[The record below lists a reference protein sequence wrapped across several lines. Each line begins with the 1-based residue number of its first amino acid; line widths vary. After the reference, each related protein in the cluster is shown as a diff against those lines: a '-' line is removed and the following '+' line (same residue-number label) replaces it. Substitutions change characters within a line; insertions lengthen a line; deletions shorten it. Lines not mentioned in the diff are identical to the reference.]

1 MVMTILNTTSLPH
14 LPPEIM
20 VPSYDRGKVT
30 PGIAHLSVG
39 NFHRAHEAV
48 YLERI
53 LARPGQSDWGIVGI
67 GLMDSPGEAD
77 KADAM
82 KAQDCLYSLTECAPD
97 APDTVRVIG
106 SIIEYVHAPA
116 DRAAAIERLTD
127 PAIRIVSMTI
137 TEGGYYVDENGH
149 FPLDLPVIAEDLKR
163 DVPHTAFGVLT
174 EALRLR
180 RDRGIGPF
188 TVLSCDNLPQNG
200 HVARNATL
208 TWARAR
214 DAALAEWM
222 ADNVTFPC
230 TMVDR
235 ITPAVRP
242 DDVRRLDAASGLDD
256 RIPVFCEDFIQW
268 VIEDKF
274 CAGRPEFDA
283 VGVQF
288 TDNVHPYEEVK
299 LRMLNA
305 SHSLLGLSGVL
316 SGYRIVSDIM
326 ADMNEVSL
334 VERYLGLD
342 AEPLLTAPPGMEL
355 HEYGALL
362 LRRFRN
368 HAISDQLL
376 RIASDSTSKLQMF
389 IRETAMGLLAT
400 HRTPIRV
407 AFVISCYLEYLRG
420 HDDNGATYPI
430 MEPHL
435 SAPDRALA
443 TGADLDAA
451 LNMSVFA
458 GWGLTESPDFVTC
471 YRTVRQAIRAHGTRR
486 TLAEVVLTAQ

>member
-1 MVMTILNTTSLPH
+1 MTALNTTSLPH
-14 LPPEIM
+14 LPPNIA
-20 VPSYDRGKVT
+20 VPSYDRAKVT

-48 YLERI
+48 YVDHI

-67 GLMDSPGEAD
+67 GLMESASEKA

-106 SIIEYVHAPA
+106 SIIEYVYGPA
-116 DRAAAIERLTD
+116 DRAAVIERLAA
-127 PAIRIVSMTI
+127 PEIRIVSMTI

-149 FPLDLPVIAEDLKR
+149 FPLDLPFIAEDLKR
-163 DVPHTAFGVLT
+163 AVPQTAFGVLT

-188 TVLSCDNLPQNG
+188 TILSCDNLPQNG
-200 HVARNATL
+200 HVARTAVL
-208 TWARAR
+208 TWAKAR
-214 DAALAEWM
+214 DAALAQWM
-222 ADNVTFPC
+222 EENVTFPC

-235 ITPAVRP
+235 ITPAVHP

-326 ADMNEVSL
+326 EDVNEIAL
-334 VERYLGLD
+334 VERYLGYD
-342 AEPLLTAPPGMEL
+342 AEPLLTAPPGMAL

-368 HAISDQLL
+368 RAISDQLL

-389 IRETAMGLLAT
+389 VRETAMGVLAR
-400 HRTPIRV
+400 HHNPVRI
-407 AFVISCYLEYLRG
+407 AFLIACYLEYLRG
-420 HDDNGATYPI
+420 HDDSGAAYTVT
-430 MEPHL
+430 EPHL
-435 SAPDRALA
+435 SADDRALA
-443 TGADLDAA
+443 LDPDVNAG
-451 LNMSVFA
+451 LRMSVFA
-458 GWGLTESPDFVTC
+458 GWGLADSEVFVRD
-471 YRTVRQAIRAHGTRR
+471 YRTIRQSIRTNGTRR
-486 TLAEVVLTAQ
+486 TLADIVLAAE

>member
-1 MVMTILNTTSLPH
+1 MVMTILNSNTLPH
-14 LPPEIM
+14 LPPEITI
-20 VPSYDRGKVT
+20 PSYDRAKVT

-48 YLERI
+48 YVEHVLG
-53 LARPGQSDWGIVGI
+53 RPGQADWGIVGI
-67 GLMDSPGEAD
+67 GLMDSPAETD

-82 KAQDCLYSLTECAPD
+82 KAQDGLYSLTVCAPD
-97 APDTVRVIG
+97 APDTVHVIG
-106 SIIEYVHAPA
+106 SIVEYVHGPA
-116 DRAAAIERLTD
+116 DRAAVIARLAD

-137 TEGGYYVDENGH
+137 TEGGYYIDENGN

-163 DVPHTAFGVLT
+163 DVPHSAFGVLT

-180 RDRGIGPF
+180 RDRGVGPF
-188 TVLSCDNLPQNG
+188 TILSCDNLPQNG
-200 HVARNATL
+200 HVARTAVL
-208 TWARAR
+208 SWARAR
-214 DAALAEWM
+214 DVALAEWM
-222 ADNVTFPC
+222 EENVTFPC

-326 ADMNEVSL
+326 TDMYEVAL
-334 VERYLGLD
+334 VERYLAYD
-342 AEPLLTAPPGMEL
+342 AEPLLSAPPGMAL
-355 HEYGALL
+355 QEYGALL

-389 IRETAMGLLAT
+389 VRETAMGVLAT
-400 HRTPIRV
+400 HRNPVRI
-407 AFVISCYLEYLRG
+407 AFLISCYLEYLRG
-420 HDDNGATYPI
+420 RDDNGATYPI
-430 MEPHL
+430 VEPHL
-435 SAPDRALA
+435 SAQDRALA
-443 TGADLDAA
+443 TGADIDAA
-451 LNMSVFA
+451 LDMTVFA
-458 GWGLTESPDFVTC
+458 GWGLADSEDFVTR
-471 YRTVRQAIRAHGTRR
+471 YRTVRQSIRAHGTRH
-486 TLAEVVLTAQ
+486 TLAEVVLTAE